1 MTEVEYRAVELD
13 SSELRSG
20 QADDSIG
27 QIAGYAIVWD
37 TPSTNLPFTE
47 VIKAGALDGVDL
59 SSVLA
64 LYNHDFANVLGR
76 VDAGTLKLAVDY
88 HGLHFVLDIPDT
100 TLGHD
105 VYTNIKNGN
114 LKGLSFRFTIANGGE
129 AWKNVNGQPTRV
141 ISKIATMREISLVSV
156 PAYDDTSVE
165 VTRSFKGFTEAQNY
179 KDKVLATLP
188 TYEIDIG

>member
-1 MTEVEYRAVELD
+1 MTETEYRAVPLD
-13 SSELRSG
+13 VGELRAS
-20 QADDSIG
+20 QNDDSIG

-47 VIKAGALDGVDL
+47 VIKAGALDGVNL
-59 SSVLA
+59 SGVLA

-76 VDAGTLKLAVDY
+76 VDAGTLKLAIGD
-88 HGLHFVLDIPDT
+88 HGLRFVLDIPNT

-129 AWKNVNGQPTRV
+129 QWKQISGKTTRV

-165 VTRSFKGFTEAQNY
+165 VTRSFEEFTEIQQY
-179 KDKVLATLP
+179 KAKTLAVLP

>member
-1 MTEVEYRAVELD
+1 MTETEYRAVELD
-13 SSELRSG
+13 VGELRSSEN
-20 QADDSIG
+20 DNSIG

-47 VIKAGALDGVDL
+47 IISKGALNGVNL
-59 SSVLA
+59 SDVLA

-76 VDAGTLKLAVDY
+76 VDAGTLKLNVDD

-114 LKGLSFRFTIANGGE
+114 LRGLSFRFTIANGGE
-129 AWKNVNGQPTRV
+129 QWKQINGQPTRV

-165 VTRSFKGFTEAQNY
+165 VTRSFKEFTKAQQY
-179 KDKVLATLP
+179 KAKVLATLP

>member
-1 MTEVEYRAVELD
+1 MTEVEYRAVDLD

-20 QADDSIG
+20 KADDSIG

-59 SSVLA
+59 SSILA

-76 VDAGTLKLAVDY
+76 VDAGTLKLAVDD

-129 AWKNVNGQPTRV
+129 AWKQINGQPTRV

-165 VTRSFKGFTEAQNY
+165 VTRSFKEFTEAQHY

>member
-1 MTEVEYRAVELD
+1 MAETEYRAVELD
-13 SSELRSG
+13 VGELRAS
-20 QADDSIG
+20 QDDNSIG

-47 VIKAGALDGVDL
+47 IISRGALYGVDL
-59 SSVLA
+59 SQTLA
-64 LYNHDFANVLGR
+64 LYDHNFANVLGR
-76 VDAGTLKLAVDY
+76 VDSGTLKLNVDD

-114 LKGLSFRFTIANGGE
+114 LRGLSFRFTIANGGE
-129 AWKNVNGQPTRV
+129 AWRQINGQPTRV
-141 ISKIATMREISLVSV
+141 ISKIETMREISLVSV

-165 VTRSFKGFTEAQNY
+165 VTRSFKEFTKKSEY
-179 KDKVLATLP
+179 KAKALAVLP

>member
-13 SSELRSG
+13 SSELRSV

-76 VDAGTLKLAVDY
+76 VDSGTLKLAVDN
-88 HGLHFVLDIPDT
+88 HGLKFVLDIPDT

-114 LKGLSFRFTIANGGE
+114 IKGLSFRFTIANGGE
-129 AWKNVNGQPTRV
+129 QWKQINGQPTRV

-165 VTRSFKGFTEAQNY
+165 VTRSFKEFTKQSQY
-179 KDKVLATLP
+179 KAKALAVLP
-188 TYEIDIG
+188 IYEIDIG

>member
-1 MTEVEYRAVELD
+1 MTETEYRAAPLD
-13 SSELRSG
+13 VGELRAS
-20 QADDSIG
+20 QHDDSIG

-76 VDAGTLKLAVDY
+76 VDAGTLKLAVDD

-114 LKGLSFRFTIANGGE
+114 LKGVSFRFTIANGGE
-129 AWKNVNGQPTRV
+129 VWKQINGQPTRV

-165 VTRSFKGFTEAQNY
+165 VTRSFKEFTEAQHY
-179 KDKVLATLP
+179 KAKALAALP

>member
-1 MTEVEYRAVELD
+1 MTEVEYRAVDLD

-20 QADDSIG
+20 KADDSIG

-76 VDAGTLKLAVDY
+76 VDAGTLKLAVDD

-129 AWKNVNGQPTRV
+129 AWKQINGQPTRV

-165 VTRSFKGFTEAQNY
+165 VTRSFKEFTEAQHY

>member
-1 MTEVEYRAVELD
+1 MTETEYRAVELD
-13 SSELRSG
+13 VGELRSSEN
-20 QADDSIG
+20 DNSIG

-47 VIKAGALDGVDL
+47 IIQSGALDGVDL
-59 SSVLA
+59 SQTLA
-64 LYNHDFANVLGR
+64 LFDHNFANVLGR
-76 VDAGTLKLAVDY
+76 VDSGTLKLNVDN

-129 AWKNVNGQPTRV
+129 QWRQINGQPTRV

-165 VTRSFKGFTEAQNY
+165 VTRSFKEFTETQQY
-179 KDKVLATLP
+179 KAKTLAVLP

>member
-1 MTEVEYRAVELD
+1 MTETEYRAVELD
-13 SSELRSG
+13 IGELRAS
-20 QADDSIG
+20 QDDNSIG

-76 VDAGTLKLAVDY
+76 VDAGTLKLNVDD

-114 LKGLSFRFTIANGGE
+114 LRGLSFRFTIANGGE

-141 ISKIATMREISLVSV
+141 ISRIATMREISLVSV

-165 VTRSFKGFTEAQNY
+165 VTRSFKEFTETQQY
-179 KDKVLATLP
+179 KAKTLAVLP

>member
-1 MTEVEYRAVELD
+1 MTETEYRAVPLD
-13 SSELRSG
+13 VGELRAS
-20 QADDSIG
+20 QNDDSIG

-47 VIKAGALDGVDL
+47 VIKVGALDGVNL
-59 SSVLA
+59 SGVLA

-76 VDAGTLKLAVDY
+76 VDAGTLKLAVDD

-114 LKGLSFRFTIANGGE
+114 LKGVSFRFTIANGGE
-129 AWKNVNGQPTRV
+129 QWKNVNGQPTRV

-165 VTRSFKGFTEAQNY
+165 VTRSFKEFTEAQHY
-179 KDKVLATLP
+179 KAKALAVLH

>member
-1 MTEVEYRAVELD
+1 MTETEYRAVPLD
-13 SSELRSG
+13 VGELRAS
-20 QADDSIG
+20 QNDDSIG

-47 VIKAGALDGVDL
+47 VIKAGALDGVNL
-59 SSVLA
+59 SGVLA

-76 VDAGTLKLAVDY
+76 VDAGTLKLAVDD
-88 HGLHFVLDIPDT
+88 HGLHFVLNIPDT

-105 VYTNIKNGN
+105 VYTQIKNGN
-114 LKGLSFRFTIANGGE
+114 LKGLSFRFTIAADGE
-129 AWKNVNGQPTRV
+129 DWKNVNGEPVRY
-141 ISKIATMREISLVSV
+141 ISKIATMREISIVSV

-165 VTRSFKGFTEAQNY
+165 VTRSFKEFTEAQNY

>member
-1 MTEVEYRAVELD
+1 MTETEYRAVPLD
-13 SSELRSG
+13 VGELRAS
-20 QADDSIG
+20 QNDDSIG

-47 VIKAGALDGVDL
+47 VIKAGALDGVNL
-59 SSVLA
+59 SGVLA

-76 VDAGTLKLAVDY
+76 VDAGTLKLAVDD

-114 LKGLSFRFTIANGGE
+114 LKGLSFRFTIANDGE
-129 AWKNVNGQPTRV
+129 TWKQINGQPTRV

-165 VTRSFKGFTEAQNY
+165 VTRSFKEFTESQNY

>member
-1 MTEVEYRAVELD
+1 MTETEYRAVPLD
-13 SSELRSG
+13 VGELRAS
-20 QADDSIG
+20 QNDDSIG
-27 QIAGYAIVWD
+27 QIAGYAIVWN

-47 VIKAGALDGVDL
+47 IIQAGALDGVDL
-59 SSVLA
+59 SGVLA

-76 VDAGTLKLAVDY
+76 VDAGTLKLAVDD

-129 AWKNVNGQPTRV
+129 AWKQINGQPTRV
-141 ISKIATMREISLVSV
+141 ISKIATMREISLVSM

-165 VTRSFKGFTEAQNY
+165 VTRSLKEFTEAQNY

>member
-1 MTEVEYRAVELD
+1 MTEYRAVELD
-13 SSELRSG
+13 IGELRAS
-20 QADDSIG
+20 QNDDSIG

-37 TPSTNLPFTE
+37 VPSTNLPFTE
-47 VIKAGALDGVDL
+47 IISKGALNNVNL
-59 SSVLA
+59 SGVLA

-76 VDAGTLKLAVDY
+76 VDAGTLKLAIDD
-88 HGLHFVLDIPDT
+88 HGLHFVLNIPDT

-114 LKGLSFRFTIANGGE
+114 LKGLSFRFTIADGGE
-129 AWKNVNGQPTRV
+129 QWKQISGKPTRV

-165 VTRSFKGFTEAQNY
+165 VTRSFEEFTKKSEY
-179 KDKVLATLP
+179 KAKVLATLP

>member
-1 MTEVEYRAVELD
+1 MTETEYRAVPLD
-13 SSELRSG
+13 VGELRAS
-20 QADDSIG
+20 QNDDSIG

-37 TPSTNLPFTE
+37 TPSTNLPFIE
-47 VIKAGALDGVDL
+47 VIKAGALDGVNL
-59 SSVLA
+59 SGVLA

-76 VDAGTLKLAVDY
+76 VDAGTLKLAVDD

-114 LKGLSFRFTIANGGE
+114 LKGVSFRFTIANGGE
-129 AWKNVNGQPTRV
+129 TWKQINGQTTRV

-165 VTRSFKGFTEAQNY
+165 VTRSSKEFTETQNY